1 MNIQIFGASKS
12 FDTKKAERWFKERRI
27 KFQAIDV
34 RKYGM
39 SRGELSSV
47 RHAVGLEAMI
57 DPKHPDYTLLEYLA
71 SDQAKLDKLYEDPTL
86 LNLPHCPQ
94 RKTGH
99 CGLLPANL
107 GILVLTGPVSH
118 RLSDFSS
125 PALTGGFGVSVCT
138 APKHCRPPFPRR
150 ERRSPMKRILIVD
163 SDMAVRGQIGRH
175 ARLEGYEVAEA
186 GDGYTAV
193 SMCRQNAFD
202 IIILAILLPEMDGFS
217 VCQTIRSFSQVPILM
232 LTERTS
238 EQDRIHGLELG
249 ADDYMTKPFSPRELM
264 LRISAILKRGKSLD
278 SLEPQSIER
287 DGIYIDLTARR
298 VHVDGTLVSLT
309 PKEFDL
315 LALLASHPDVVFSR
329 KKLLDT
335 VWGGELP
342 EDTRTLDTH
351 IKQVRHA
358 ISPYSDRIVT
368 LRGVGYRFEKT

>member
-1 MNIQIFGASKS
+1 
-12 FDTKKAERWFKERRI
+12 
-27 KFQAIDV
+27 
-34 RKYGM
+34 
-39 SRGELSSV
+39 
-47 RHAVGLEAMI
+47 
-57 DPKHPDYTLLEYLA
+57 
-71 SDQAKLDKLYEDPTL
+71 
-86 LNLPHCPQ
+86 
-94 RKTGH
+94 
-99 CGLLPANL
+99 
-107 GILVLTGPVSH
+107 
-118 RLSDFSS
+118 
-125 PALTGGFGVSVCT
+125 
-138 APKHCRPPFPRR
+138 
-150 ERRSPMKRILIVD
+150 MKRILIVD

-202 IIILAILLPEMDGFS
+202 IIILGYSFYRKWMDFS

-309 PKEFDL
+309 PKNLIFWL
-315 LALLASHPDVVFSR
+315 C
-329 KKLLDT
+329 
-335 VWGGELP
+335 
-342 EDTRTLDTH
+342 
-351 IKQVRHA
+351 
-358 ISPYSDRIVT
+358 
-368 LRGVGYRFEKT
+368 

>member
-1 MNIQIFGASKS
+1 
-12 FDTKKAERWFKERRI
+12 
-27 KFQAIDV
+27 
-34 RKYGM
+34 
-39 SRGELSSV
+39 
-47 RHAVGLEAMI
+47 
-57 DPKHPDYTLLEYLA
+57 
-71 SDQAKLDKLYEDPTL
+71 
-86 LNLPHCPQ
+86 
-94 RKTGH
+94 
-99 CGLLPANL
+99 
-107 GILVLTGPVSH
+107 
-118 RLSDFSS
+118 
-125 PALTGGFGVSVCT
+125 
-138 APKHCRPPFPRR
+138 
-150 ERRSPMKRILIVD
+150 MKRILIVD

-175 ARLEGYEVAEA
+175 ARLEGYEVAEVAEA

-298 VHVDGTLVSLT
+298 VLVDGTLVSLT

-315 LALLASHPDVVFSR
+315 LTLLASHPDVVFSR

>member
-1 MNIQIFGASKS
+1 
-12 FDTKKAERWFKERRI
+12 
-27 KFQAIDV
+27 
-34 RKYGM
+34 
-39 SRGELSSV
+39 
-47 RHAVGLEAMI
+47 
-57 DPKHPDYTLLEYLA
+57 
-71 SDQAKLDKLYEDPTL
+71 
-86 LNLPHCPQ
+86 
-94 RKTGH
+94 
-99 CGLLPANL
+99 
-107 GILVLTGPVSH
+107 
-118 RLSDFSS
+118 
-125 PALTGGFGVSVCT
+125 
-138 APKHCRPPFPRR
+138 
-150 ERRSPMKRILIVD
+150 MKRILIVD

-368 LRGVGYRFEKT
+368 LRGVGYRFEKTQSFPTPSTNRLPRTALKPLQHKGFKAVLFFSFFFCLPNVYHINFFNPILSFYWIFYLDIKQFYICKGRYAFLYLVANFL

>member
-1 MNIQIFGASKS
+1 
-12 FDTKKAERWFKERRI
+12 
-27 KFQAIDV
+27 
-34 RKYGM
+34 
-39 SRGELSSV
+39 
-47 RHAVGLEAMI
+47 
-57 DPKHPDYTLLEYLA
+57 
-71 SDQAKLDKLYEDPTL
+71 
-86 LNLPHCPQ
+86 
-94 RKTGH
+94 
-99 CGLLPANL
+99 
-107 GILVLTGPVSH
+107 
-118 RLSDFSS
+118 
-125 PALTGGFGVSVCT
+125 
-138 APKHCRPPFPRR
+138 
-150 ERRSPMKRILIVD
+150 MKRILIVD

-298 VHVDGTLVSLT
+298 VLVDGTLVSLT

-315 LALLASHPDVVFSR
+315 LTLLASHPDVVFSLKNYWIQSGAANCLR
-329 KKLLDT
+329 IPAHWIRISSRYVTQFLRTATVLLLCA
-335 VWGGELP
+335 V
-342 EDTRTLDTH
+342 
-351 IKQVRHA
+351 
-358 ISPYSDRIVT
+358 
-368 LRGVGYRFEKT
+368 

>member
-1 MNIQIFGASKS
+1 
-12 FDTKKAERWFKERRI
+12 
-27 KFQAIDV
+27 
-34 RKYGM
+34 
-39 SRGELSSV
+39 
-47 RHAVGLEAMI
+47 
-57 DPKHPDYTLLEYLA
+57 
-71 SDQAKLDKLYEDPTL
+71 
-86 LNLPHCPQ
+86 
-94 RKTGH
+94 
-99 CGLLPANL
+99 
-107 GILVLTGPVSH
+107 
-118 RLSDFSS
+118 
-125 PALTGGFGVSVCT
+125 
-138 APKHCRPPFPRR
+138 
-150 ERRSPMKRILIVD
+150 MKRILIVD

-342 EDTRTLDTH
+342 EDTCTLDTH